1 MVAVVAIDAAMVAAD
16 NAEAVKS
23 ARSVNYF
30 QKSGRNGD
38 RFFFHHGCA
47 RFQRRTT

>member
-1 MVAVVAIDAAMVAAD
+1 MVEVAVIDAAMVAAD

-30 QKSGRNGD
+30 QKSGRCGG

-47 RFQRRTT
+47 RL